1 MLLLFMSSCGWQLKG
16 NNNLSPD
23 IKNVDITF
31 QSLDPQIKIKF
42 KSILD
47 RYMIGND
54 PSNEKKFR
62 VTLSEFESNKRI
74 ASINSTGRASEY
86 RLNMTVTYVVT
97 NLQEKKIIDTNKI
110 STEEV
115 YEFSQE
121 NILASWEEEQ
131 KLKSD
136 LIENLLSQLFR
147 KLNFLLN

>member
-1 MLLLFMSSCGWQLKG
+1 MKG
-16 NNNLSPD
+16 NNYLSPD
-23 IKNVDITF
+23 IENVDITV

-47 RYMIGND
+47 RYMISND

-62 VTLSEFESNKRI
+62 VTLSEFEENKRI